1 MSRKLLI
8 SILALLGILSLVVI
22 LKTPLAGKAMARFLP
37 NLRTTEERFDP
48 YKDEIA
54 IMEKELQRTDLSSEE
69 RQFLL
74 DKFSSEFLSATQR
87 AKGLENRPTRP
98 AFIIATPTND
108 TGGYKI
114 PDGIDDHPSVP
125 ISESVVTVINS
136 WRKTTEGRYFLVFAG
151 VLTTDSKQGAILI
164 LHTNYRFYQYNT
176 PTKNGGV
183 KVIAENGTV
192 ITLQSTDGTIFY
204 FDASQET
211 FIDENGKP
219 IPVNTIASPTSSN
232 LSESTQATLPAYP

>member
-1 MSRKLLI
+1 MSRKLFI
-8 SILALLGILSLVVI
+8 TILALLGIISLVVI
-22 LKTPLAGKAMARFLP
+22 LKTPLARKAMAGILP
-37 NLRTTEERFDP
+37 GLHATKEPFDP
-48 YKDEIA
+48 FKDEIA
-54 IMEKELQRTDLSSEE
+54 FMEKELQRTDLSSDE

-87 AKGLENRPTRP
+87 ARGLEHRSTRP
-98 AFIIATPTND
+98 VLNVATPTND

-125 ISESVVTVINS
+125 ISESVVTVFNS
-136 WRKTTEGRYFLVFAG
+136 WRKTTEDRYFLVFAG

-192 ITLQSTDGTIFY
+192 ITLQSTDGTTFY

-219 IPVNTIASPTSSN
+219 IPVNKVASPTSSIR
-232 LSESTQATLPAYP
+232 SESTQATLPAYP

>member
-8 SILALLGILSLVVI
+8 SLLVLLGIISLVVI
-22 LKTPLAGKAMARFLP
+22 FKTPLAGRAMARFLP
-37 NLRTTEERFDP
+37 NLRATEERFDP

-69 RQFLL
+69 RKFLME
-74 DKFSSEFLSATQR
+74 KFSSEFLMATQR

-98 AFIIATPTND
+98 AFFVVTPTND
-108 TGGYKI
+108 RGGYKI

-136 WRKTTEGRYFLVFAG
+136 WRKTTNDRYFLVFAG

-192 ITLQSTDGTIFY
+192 ITLQSTDGTTFY

-219 IPVNTIASPTSSN
+219 IPVNKVASPTSSIR
-232 LSESTQATLPAYP
+232 SESTQATLPAYP